1 MLQKPEDISQ
11 ERFLADVESLKLRFP
26 VARIAKETGFSK
38 SNVSRYLK
46 GDLQPSANF
55 LKVFYEWFQKSN
67 QNVSR
72 ETNEPKS
79 FLEQRRQQ
87 KNKSEPFMVPLVP
100 VKAQA
105 GYVTAMDQEV
115 YVDTLEKYALPPGVN
130 PQGAVWRYWEI
141 EGRSMEPEYKD
152 GDVLLTSQVPYMDW
166 ENLRNFYAYVIV
178 TPERVMFKRVFCK
191 NELEWVLISENED
204 EFPQQLLPVEFIK
217 EVWVVRRVIK
227 NKLPPVKM
235 FEIKV

>member
-1 MLQKPEDISQ
+1 MNYKKDTETILNRLKLKGKDRRNIEKELRYSENYLDQALSKGSNKKLYNALIQYEKDILQKQGGNNISEPELS
-11 ERFLADVESLKLRFP
+11 
-26 VARIAKETGFSK
+26 
-38 SNVSRYLK
+38 YL
-46 GDLQPSANF
+46 Q
-55 LKVFYEWFQKSN
+55 
-67 QNVSR
+67 R
-72 ETNEPKS
+72 
-79 FLEQRRQQ
+79 RRQQ
-87 KNKSEPFMVPLVP
+87 KNKSEPYMVPLVP